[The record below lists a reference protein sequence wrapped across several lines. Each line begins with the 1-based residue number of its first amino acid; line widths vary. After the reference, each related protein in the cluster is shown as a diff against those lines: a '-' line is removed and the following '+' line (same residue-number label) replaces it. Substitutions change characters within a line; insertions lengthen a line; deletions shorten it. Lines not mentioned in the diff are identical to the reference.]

1 MESKVLVLFYHKV
14 SDIQHDWNSLAV
26 SVKEFEEQMLYVKE
40 HYQIIRAEDDFGKE
54 KGNIV
59 VITFDDG
66 YEDNLVNA
74 LPILEKYEIP
84 ATIFVT
90 TGLVGSDRELWHDEI
105 VNLIFMGR
113 YYPDFFIT
121 KSTVCSFSC
130 STRTIDE
137 RVKLYYL
144 LRNMLLR
151 ISNAERELILD
162 DLREWAGPGQNHR
175 TTHRMLSLEQLRKLS
190 NSNYITIGAHT
201 INHPSLGLLEKE
213 EQWKEIAE
221 SKKMLEEW
229 INQKI
234 SLFSY
239 PFGNQI
245 AYTNET
251 IAICKTAGFTRAM
264 TTKPGIIKNNQYSE
278 YEIPRVV
285 VQTHNLNQFK
295 ALLNGYFNEKHVLQQ
310 IRYHEEYLFEY
321 IGEQEQDVNLL
332 KSEKEIVIF
341 GAGYRGKQ
349 ILDMFVQ
356 FGIKERVRAFLDN
369 DYKKINSKIDNIPV
383 YHPRDISKYKDTIIV
398 LALKNITTVLNQ
410 IEELGLKKIHYY
422 F

>member
-1 MESKVLVLFYHKV
+1 MSSKVLVLYYHKV
-14 SDIQHDWNSLAV
+14 SNIQHDWNSLAV
-26 SVKEFEEQMLYVKE
+26 SVKEFEEQMQYVKE
-40 HYQIIRAEDDFGKE
+40 HYQIMRAEDDFGKK

-66 YEDNLVNA
+66 YEDNLINA

-105 VNLIFMGR
+105 VSLIFMGR
-113 YYPDFFIT
+113 YYPDFFLT
-121 KSTVCSFSC
+121 KSTICNFSC
-130 STRTIDE
+130 RTRTIDE

-151 ISNAERELILD
+151 LSNAERELILD
-162 DLREWAGPGQNHR
+162 DLRKWAGTGKKHR
-175 TTHRMLSLEQLRKLS
+175 TTHKILTREQLCKLS
-190 NSNYITIGAHT
+190 NSKYITIGSHT

-213 EQWKEIAE
+213 EQWKELVE

-229 INQKI
+229 INQEI
-234 SLFSY
+234 SIFSY

-251 IAICKTAGFTRAM
+251 IALCKAAGYARAM
-264 TTKPGIIKNNQYSE
+264 TTKPGIIENNQYSE

-285 VQTHNLNQFK
+285 VQTHNMNQFK
-295 ALLNGYFNEKHVLQQ
+295 ALLNEYFNEENAVQQ
-310 IRYHEEYLFEY
+310 PRYHEDYVFEY
-321 IGEQEQDVNLL
+321 IGQQELDVDLL
-332 KSEKEIVIF
+332 KSGKEIVIF

-349 ILDMFVQ
+349 VLDIFGQ
-356 FGIKERVRAFLDN
+356 FGIKERVRAFFDN
-369 DYKKINSKIDNIPV
+369 DYNKINSKIENIPV
-383 YHPRDISKYKDTIIV
+383 CHPRDIIKYQDTVIV
-398 LALKNITTVLNQ
+398 LALNNITTVLKQ
-410 IEELGLKKIHYY
+410 IEELGLKNIHYY